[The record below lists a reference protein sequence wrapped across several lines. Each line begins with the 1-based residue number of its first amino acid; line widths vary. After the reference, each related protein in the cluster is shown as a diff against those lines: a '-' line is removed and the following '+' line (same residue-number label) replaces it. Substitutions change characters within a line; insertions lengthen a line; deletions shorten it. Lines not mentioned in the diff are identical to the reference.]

1 MDIKGPIS
9 RRLYVP
15 QRLRA
20 LCDESCP
27 YCGDSV
33 IIIAIIFII
42 IIIISISILSLLQKN
57 TSQEIVGLSLKKY
70 CSNQAVIYIFY
81 ISSQSTVCK
90 YFLTSK
96 IISSTD
102 MTSQFGSYHIRR

>member
-1 MDIKGPIS
+1 MDIKGPIL

-15 QRLRA
+15 QRLRV

-27 YCGDSV
+27 YCGDTV

-57 TSQEIVGLSLKKY
+57 TSRE
-70 CSNQAVIYIFY
+70 NTVIYIFY
-81 ISSQSTVCK
+81 ISNQSTVCK
-90 YFLTSK
+90 YLTSK

-102 MTSQFGSYHIRR
+102 ITSQFGSYHIRR

>member
-1 MDIKGPIS
+1 MDIKGPIL

-15 QRLRA
+15 QRLRV
-20 LCDESCP
+20 LCDESYP

-42 IIIISISILSLLQKN
+42 IIISISILSLLQKN
-57 TSQEIVGLSLKKY
+57 TSRE
-70 CSNQAVIYIFY
+70 NTVIYIFY

-90 YFLTSK
+90 YLLTSK
-96 IISSTD
+96 IISSTNI
-102 MTSQFGSYHIRR
+102 TSQFGSYHIRR

>member
-42 IIIISISILSLLQKN
+42 IIIISISILSLLQK
-57 TSQEIVGLSLKKY
+57 SLVVGLSLKKILFKSSSY
-70 CSNQAVIYIFY
+70 SYILY
-81 ISSQSTVCK
+81 LKSVNS
-90 YFLTSK
+90 L
-96 IISSTD
+96 
-102 MTSQFGSYHIRR
+102 

>member
-1 MDIKGPIS
+1 MDIKGLIL

-15 QRLRA
+15 QRLRV

-27 YCGDSV
+27 YCADSV
-33 IIIAIIFII
+33 IIIAVIFII
-42 IIIISISILSLLQKN
+42 IIIISISILSLLQKKHWFEKN
-57 TSQEIVGLSLKKY
+57 TIQIKQLFF
-70 CSNQAVIYIFY
+70 IFY

>member
-1 MDIKGPIS
+1 MDIKGLIL

-15 QRLRA
+15 QRLRV

-33 IIIAIIFII
+33 IIIAVIFII

-57 TSQEIVGLSLKKY
+57 TSCGFKFEKILFKSSSYLYILYLKSVNSL
-70 CSNQAVIYIFY
+70 
-81 ISSQSTVCK
+81 
-90 YFLTSK
+90 
-96 IISSTD
+96 
-102 MTSQFGSYHIRR
+102 

>member
-1 MDIKGPIS
+1 MDIKGLIL

-15 QRLRA
+15 QRLRV

-33 IIIAIIFII
+33 IIIAVIFIII

-57 TSQEIVGLSLKKY
+57 TSCGFKFEKNYIQIKQLF
-70 CSNQAVIYIFY
+70 IYSISQVSQQSVSIF
-81 ISSQSTVCK
+81 
-90 YFLTSK
+90 
-96 IISSTD
+96 
-102 MTSQFGSYHIRR
+102 

>member
-1 MDIKGPIS
+1 MDIKGPIL

-15 QRLRA
+15 QRLRV

-33 IIIAIIFII
+33 IIIAVIFIII

-57 TSQEIVGLSLKKY
+57 TSQEIVGLSLKKILFKSSSY
-70 CSNQAVIYIFY
+70 LYILY
-81 ISSQSTVCK
+81 LKSVNS
-90 YFLTSK
+90 L
-96 IISSTD
+96 
-102 MTSQFGSYHIRR
+102 

>member
-1 MDIKGPIS
+1 MDIKGPIL

-15 QRLRA
+15 QRLRV

-42 IIIISISILSLLQKN
+42 IIIISISILSLLQKKHQSRNCGFKFEKN
-57 TSQEIVGLSLKKY
+57 TVQIKQLFIYSISQVSQQ
-70 CSNQAVIYIFY
+70 SVSIF
-81 ISSQSTVCK
+81 
-90 YFLTSK
+90 
-96 IISSTD
+96 
-102 MTSQFGSYHIRR
+102 

>member
-1 MDIKGPIS
+1 MDIKGLIL
-9 RRLYVP
+9 RRLYFP
-15 QRLRA
+15 QRLRV

-57 TSQEIVGLSLKKY
+57 TSCGFKFEKNTIQIKQLF
-70 CSNQAVIYIFY
+70 IYSISQVSQQSVSIF
-81 ISSQSTVCK
+81 
-90 YFLTSK
+90 
-96 IISSTD
+96 
-102 MTSQFGSYHIRR
+102 

>member
-1 MDIKGPIS
+1 MDIKGLIL

-15 QRLRA
+15 QRLRV

-57 TSQEIVGLSLKKY
+57 TSQEIVGLSLK
-70 CSNQAVIYIFY
+70 NNAVKIKQLFIYSISQVSQQSVSIF
-81 ISSQSTVCK
+81 
-90 YFLTSK
+90 
-96 IISSTD
+96 
-102 MTSQFGSYHIRR
+102 

>member
-1 MDIKGPIS
+1 MDIKGPIL

-15 QRLRA
+15 QRLRV

-42 IIIISISILSLLQKN
+42 IIIISISILSLLQKK
-57 TSQEIVGLSLKKY
+57 TLVEKILLFTYSITQVGQQSV
-70 CSNQAVIYIFY
+70 SIF
-81 ISSQSTVCK
+81 
-90 YFLTSK
+90 
-96 IISSTD
+96 
-102 MTSQFGSYHIRR
+102 

>member
-1 MDIKGPIS
+1 MDIKGLIL

-15 QRLRA
+15 QRLRV

-33 IIIAIIFII
+33 IIIAVIFII

-57 TSQEIVGLSLKKY
+57 TSQEIVGLSLKKILFKSSSY
-70 CSNQAVIYIFY
+70 LYIVY
-81 ISSQSTVCK
+81 LKSVNS
-90 YFLTSK
+90 L
-96 IISSTD
+96 
-102 MTSQFGSYHIRR
+102 

>member
-1 MDIKGPIS
+1 MDIKGPIL

-15 QRLRA
+15 QRLRV

-27 YCGDSV
+27 YCDDSV

-42 IIIISISILSLLQKN
+42 IIIIGISILSLLQKN
-57 TSQEIVGLSLKKY
+57 TSRE
-70 CSNQAVIYIFY
+70 NTVIYIFY

-90 YFLTSK
+90 YLLTSK
-96 IISSTD
+96 IISSTNI
-102 MTSQFGSYHIRR
+102 TSQFGSYHIRR